1 MENNKFVMNLL
12 PNDPLRLNDIDA
24 EFATLRI
31 SEMGLLGDG
40 VAIFEEDEI
49 PVFGGLTGELVKAR
63 IYRYTRRKKNLVN
76 AIVIDVIE
84 SSSKRVKPPCQYFIS
99 CSGCQWQ
106 HMEYPSQLIEK
117 RNYVIKQMRAYENL
131 KDVLIER
138 TLPSPQQY
146 HYRNHARF
154 TVRFGGQLGFSN
166 RITRRFVRVDECKLM
181 DPLIN
186 TTLSGIQDKC
196 TETSN
201 LSVRVGAN
209 TGDRLIQPTLSN
221 PAIPYE
227 TGQKWYMERL
237 NTTEFR
243 VASPSFFQV
252 NTKQAELMIK
262 LVVDNFELC
271 GDETVVDA
279 YAGVGTFA
287 VELASK
293 VGRVVAIEE
302 SSAAVKDS
310 SYSLEHVDNVDFKL
324 GKTEDV
330 LPTLDHQVDALIIDP
345 PRVGCHP
352 NALNSIISLRPF
364 KIAYVS
370 CDPVTLARDLDI
382 LVAGGYRVTKIEPID
397 MFPQTHHV
405 ECVAM
410 LRFEP

>member
-1 MENNKFVMNLL
+1 MNLQ
-12 PNDPLRLNDIDA
+12 PNDPLRLDDA
-24 EFATLRI
+24 DVEFATLRI
-31 SEMGLLGDG
+31 REMGLLGDG

-49 PVFGGLTGELVKAR
+49 PVFGGLVGELVKAR
-63 IYRYTRRKKNLVN
+63 IYRYSRRKKNLIT
-76 AIVIDVIE
+76 AIVIEVIE
-84 SSSKRVKPPCQYFIS
+84 SSPKRVKPPCQYFIS

-106 HMEYPSQLIEK
+106 HMEYSSQLIEK
-117 RNYVIKQMRAYENL
+117 RNYVVKQMREYENL
-131 KDVLIER
+131 KEVSIEAS
-138 TLPSPQQY
+138 LPSPQQY
-146 HYRNHARF
+146 NYRNHARF

-166 RITRRFVRVDECKLM
+166 RITRRFVKVDECRLM

-186 TTLSGIQDKC
+186 ETLSGIQGKC

-201 LSVRVGAN
+201 LSVRVGSN

-221 PAIPYE
+221 PEIPYE
-227 TGQKWYMERL
+227 TGQKWYRERL
-237 NTTEFR
+237 NNTEFR

-271 GDETVVDA
+271 GHETVVDA

-287 VELASK
+287 IELASK
-293 VGRVVAIEE
+293 VGQVIAIEE
-302 SSAAVKDS
+302 SLSAVKDS
-310 SYSLEHVDNVDFKL
+310 SYILGHVDNVDFKL

-330 LPTLDHQVDALIIDP
+330 LPTLDHEVDALIIDP

-352 NALNSIISLRPF
+352 NVLNSIIGLSPL

-370 CDPVTLARDLDI
+370 CDPVTLARDLNI
-382 LVAGGYRVTKIEPID
+382 LVSGGYQVTRIEPID

-410 LRFEP
+410 LRFA